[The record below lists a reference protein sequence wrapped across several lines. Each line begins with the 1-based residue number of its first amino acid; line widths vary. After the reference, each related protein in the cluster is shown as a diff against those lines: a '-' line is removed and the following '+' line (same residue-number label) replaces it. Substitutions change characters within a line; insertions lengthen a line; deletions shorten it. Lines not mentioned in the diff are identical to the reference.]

1 MWLFMIILLIMSP
14 DYLNSKEKPDS
25 VYSWEVSRAEHHRKK
40 SRGQHSN
47 REEYSEVHPLRH
59 EAADEHENGVGH
71 EVGSVQ
77 QTK

>member
-1 MWLFMIILLIMSP
+1 MIILLIISP
-14 DYLNSKEKPDS
+14 DYLNGKEIPDC
-25 VYSWEVSRAEHHRKK
+25 VYSREVSCTEHHRQK
-40 SRGQHSN
+40 SRGQHSD

-59 EAADEHENGVGH
+59 EAADEHEDGVGH